1 MTGVSGGD
9 GPSPFV
15 ELIPPV
21 EALLTST
28 ANMVTAFLGLIH
40 EQQCSRNGEKVSS
53 TLIFKA
59 RILRSLLTGELDQ
72 GSTVE
77 PVNVT

>member
-1 MTGVSGGD
+1 MTGMSGGD

-21 EALLTST
+21 EALLIST

-40 EQQCSRNGEKVSS
+40 EQQCSREW
-53 TLIFKA
+53 
-59 RILRSLLTGELDQ
+59 
-72 GSTVE
+72 
-77 PVNVT
+77 

>member
-9 GPSPFV
+9 GRSPFV
-15 ELIPPV
+15 ELIPWLSSPPQPTWWLHFWASSMNNGV
-21 EALLTST
+21 Q
-28 ANMVTAFLGLIH
+28 G
-40 EQQCSRNGEKVSS
+40 NGEKVSS
-53 TLIFKA
+53 TLVFKA

-77 PVNVT
+77 PMGVT